1 VRLHHLVVTTL
12 AALALLASCGPAGH
26 GAAIGAPASNFT
38 LKDVTGRPVSL
49 SDNFGK
55 NVVLLDFW
63 ATWCV
68 PCEAEMPHL
77 QKLYQKYK
85 GQGFMLYGVSMDGPE
100 TVASVAPYV
109 RRMGLTFPVLLDE
122 ETQVTNVYNPQ
133 RTAPLTVLIDR
144 DGRVRR
150 VHPGY
155 KPGDEVELERE
166 VAAMLKGGGTGAP
179 ASQPR

>member
-1 VRLHHLVVTTL
+1 MRPHHLVLTTL
-12 AALALLASCGPAGH
+12 AALALTSCGPAGH
-26 GAAIGAPASNFT
+26 GTSVGAPATNFT

-49 SDNFGK
+49 ADNFGK

-77 QKLYQKYK
+77 QRIYQRYK
-85 GQGFMLYGVSMDGPE
+85 DQGFVLLGISMDGPE

-109 RRMGLTFPVLLDE
+109 RRMGLSFPVLLDE

-144 DGRVRR
+144 EGRVRR

-166 VAAMLKGGGTGAP
+166 VGALLKGGGTGAP
-179 ASQPR
+179 ASQAR